1 MNLWQRIRRKLKSN
15 PVETVDAHTG
25 YERWASK
32 YKDEDNPL
40 LSLEKNAIQT
50 LLPNLNKLNILDF
63 GCGVGREIKMMEN
76 RGAGFVAGIDFS
88 FNMLTEAK
96 SQLHVENN
104 SKLIQANGLF
114 LPFVK
119 DSFEVVLSS
128 FVMGYIEQLGEALKE
143 IVRVTRSGGII
154 LISDFH
160 PFGIIIGWNRSFL
173 EWRGNNY
180 KEFRI
185 RNYVHL
191 QEDYFRIFKEA
202 NLKLEEIREPRIDD
216 SVKHFFDRTPKGHET
231 YKQSVGYPAVL
242 IFKLSKP

>member
-1 MNLWQRIRRKLKSN
+1 MNLWQRIRRKLESN

-50 LLPNLNKLNILDF
+50 LLPNLNQLNILDF
-63 GCGVGREIKMMEN
+63 GCGVGRGIKMMADH
-76 RGAGFVAGIDFS
+76 GAACVVGIDFS

-96 SQLHVENN
+96 SQLHIESN
-104 SKLIQANGLF
+104 SRLLQANGLF

-128 FVMGYIEQLGEALKE
+128 FVMGHIEQLGEALKE
-143 IVRVTRSGGII
+143 IVRVTRSGGTI

-160 PFGIIIGWNRSFL
+160 PFCTIIGLNRSFL
-173 EWRGNNY
+173 EWHGNRY

-191 QEDYFRIFKEA
+191 HEDYFRIFKEA

-216 SVKHFFDRTPKGHET
+216 SVKHFFDRTPKGRET